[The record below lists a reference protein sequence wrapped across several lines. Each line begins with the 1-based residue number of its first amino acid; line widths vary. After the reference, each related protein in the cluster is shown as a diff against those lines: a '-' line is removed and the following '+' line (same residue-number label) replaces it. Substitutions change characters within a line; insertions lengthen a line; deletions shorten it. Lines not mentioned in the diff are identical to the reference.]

1 MKKQDKNILI
11 VGAGPSG
18 LAAAVFLSERGFHP
32 RIIDKLSEHTNH
44 SKAFGVNP
52 NTLSL
57 FESSGITQRFLNN
70 GRKCEAFNFWHW
82 KSSKLVFRNDLTKI
96 NNKYPF
102 VLVQSQADSE
112 RILRE
117 EIERRNILLER
128 NVSFDDL
135 SFLNGKANV
144 KLKKENSLED
154 YSADYIIGADGAH
167 SDVRKKLGIDF
178 GGHKY
183 DKEWELYDME
193 LEMPF
198 NNNEAHFF
206 VKEDGGLFMVC
217 IRENLWRIVGSSK
230 DVLNNLPKGTQKGK
244 IIWSSKFRI
253 NNRLADNLQK
263 ENCTLIG
270 DAAHVHSPIGGR
282 GMNLGVEDAF
292 ILSKLI
298 SENKQMNYQSIR
310 RGYIKQTVRKIN
322 VITQVLTGDSFV
334 SNIARKLLPMGAIA
348 APLFMNNARK
358 FAMGLDK

>member
-1 MKKQDKNILI
+1 MNKQDKNILI

-18 LAAAVFLSERGFHP
+18 LSAAIFLSELGFRP
-32 RIIDKLSEHTNH
+32 RIIDKLAEHTNH

-52 NTLSL
+52 NTLTL

-70 GRKCEAFNFWHW
+70 GRKCEAFNFWRW
-82 KSSKLVFRNDLTKI
+82 KDSKLILRNDLTKAK
-96 NNKYPF
+96 NKYPF

-117 EIERRNILLER
+117 EIESRNILLER
-128 NVSFDDL
+128 NVSFEDL
-135 SFLNGKANV
+135 IFSDGKANV
-144 KLKKENSLED
+144 KLNKENSVEN
-154 YSADYIIGADGAH
+154 YIADQVIGADGAH
-167 SDVRKKLGIDF
+167 SDVRKKLGIEF

-198 NNNEAHFF
+198 NKNDAHFF
-206 VKEDGGLFMVC
+206 VKEDGGIFMVR
-217 IRENLWRIVGSSK
+217 IKENIWRIVGSSK
-230 DVLNNLPKGTQKGK
+230 DVLNNLPKGTQKGQ
-244 IIWSSKFRI
+244 IFWSSKFRI
-253 NNRLADNLQK
+253 NNRLANHLQK

-298 SENKQMNYQSIR
+298 SENKQMNYQNIR
-310 RGYIKQTVRKIN
+310 RAYIKQTVRKIN
-322 VITQVLTGDSFV
+322 VITQVLTGDSFL
-334 SNIARKLLPMGAIA
+334 SSIARRILPIGSMA